1 MFLFHGIDTFSI
13 IDEQRLLDH
22 FLNGIMLTIH
32 RPESHVIKEKKIRLA
47 HTMKSLYWPSRNA
60 PNRVHVLELKTICVC
75 FAIVVN
81 YFDFYKTIVI
91 YFSFST

>member
-1 MFLFHGIDTFSI
+1 MTYRIEAFSI

-22 FLNGIMLTIH
+22 FLNGIVLTIH

-60 PNRVHVLELKTICVC
+60 PNRVHILELKTIQVC
-75 FAIVVN
+75 LNI
-81 YFDFYKTIVI
+81 I
-91 YFSFST
+91 YMC